1 MLAEGKPEE
10 GLLNLEKAVKEDPG
24 NVQFRSDLL
33 TRRAEQITRMLSAA
47 ESERAAGRLDN
58 SEALYRRVL
67 KIEPANSR
75 AVAGMETIS
84 RYRRYPAIIEQ
95 AKAASKNGELELAQ
109 TMLKPV
115 LTENPAYAEAVMLSR
130 EIIEQQLKNQNA
142 EPILQSAEKRPVNLE
157 FRDANVK
164 YVFEALARSSGVS
177 FILDK
182 DVSPDLRTT
191 VFLQQATLEDAIA
204 LILQTNRLEKKVLNR
219 STILIYPNTPEKL
232 KEYQELIVKGFYLAN
247 ADVKQ
252 TQAML
257 KSLLKT
263 KDMFVEEKLNLLI
276 VRDTPEAIRLA
287 EKLIAM
293 HDLSEP
299 EVMLE
304 VEVLEVKRSR
314 LLELGIQWPNQLTLT
329 PLGATGSAT
338 TLSDLKNLNATR
350 VSAALP
356 STVINLRRDVGDAN
370 ILANPR
376 IRARNREKAKIM
388 IGDKVPVSTSTTTA
402 TGIVSESI
410 QYLDVGI
417 KLDVEPNIYLQEE
430 VAIKVGLEVSS
441 IVSQVRT
448 PGGSLSYQ
456 IGSRSVST
464 VLRLKDGETQV
475 LAGLISDE
483 DRTDANRVPG
493 LGDLPILGRLFSSQK
508 DDRQKTEIV
517 LSITP
522 HLIRNI
528 NRPNAAT
535 SEFWSGTE
543 SSLRTQPLTL
553 KTAATGNEASG
564 GAMVRGSGSRLAQ
577 PNPNVA
583 PAPIVLSWQGPSQ
596 VKVGEEFKLALR
608 MKTDGGLRSW
618 PFQLSFDPALFQVVD
633 IAGDPL
639 FKTNDAKSNITSSV
653 DANVGRVFLN
663 LTGPGENGAKG
674 DEGIAT
680 VTLKA
685 LAAKQQAD
693 IKWLSFT
700 PVTVG
705 ERTVEPVLPSP
716 FVIDITN

>member
-84 RYRRYPAIIEQ
+84 RDRRYPAIIEQ